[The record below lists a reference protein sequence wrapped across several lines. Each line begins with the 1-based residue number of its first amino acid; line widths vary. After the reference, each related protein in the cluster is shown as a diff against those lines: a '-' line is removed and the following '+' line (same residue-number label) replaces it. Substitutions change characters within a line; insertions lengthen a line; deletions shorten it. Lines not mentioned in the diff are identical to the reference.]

1 MITLGDK
8 VKDPVTGIAGEA
20 YCRLTYRQGCD
31 RIGIQGPTLRVK
43 GKHPDVPELYYV
55 DEPQLEV
62 TTKAKKPKRKTKNG
76 GPSAFGPSHKQR
88 P

>member
-8 VKDPVTGIAGEA
+8 VKDPVTGISGIA
-20 YCRLTYRQGCD
+20 YSRIKYMQGCD

-43 GKHPDVPELYYV
+43 GKLPEVPELYYV

-62 TTKAKKPKRKTKNG
+62 VTKVKKPKRKTNNG
-76 GPSAFGPSHKQR
+76 GPSSFGPSHKQK